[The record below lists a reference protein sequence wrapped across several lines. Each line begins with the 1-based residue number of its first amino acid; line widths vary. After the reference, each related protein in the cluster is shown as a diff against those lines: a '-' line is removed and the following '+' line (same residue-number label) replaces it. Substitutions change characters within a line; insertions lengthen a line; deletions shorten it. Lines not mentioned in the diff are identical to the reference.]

1 LSTEYNMNDKLHQHL
16 QYQDRLVKRLQRLI
30 NMVNCLSNED
40 PLRHKHTIDY
50 YVRELE
56 HARMEADDLNEVVQ
70 QIIDRATTLHKQ
82 NKEKTND

>member
-1 LSTEYNMNDKLHQHL
+1 MDDKLTRHL
-16 QYQDRLVKRLQRLI
+16 HYQDRLAKRLQSLI
-30 NMVNCLSNED
+30 NMVNCLSKED

-56 HARMEADDLNEVVQ
+56 HARMEADDLNEVVE
-70 QIIDRATTLHKQ
+70 QIIDRATKLHKQ